1 VRVVVAD
8 TGSGMPVTV
17 RRRIFEPFFT
27 TKMATGTGL
36 GLWVTLDIME
46 KHQGLIL
53 VRSRCEAEEGAS
65 GTVFMLFFPD
75 HGVGTPAPAAK
86 SSEQSATPQISEQLA

>member
-1 VRVVVAD
+1 
-8 TGSGMPVTV
+8 
-17 RRRIFEPFFT
+17 
-27 TKMATGTGL
+27 
-36 GLWVTLDIME
+36 ME

-75 HGVGTPAPAAK
+75 HGVGKSVPAAE
-86 SSEQSATPQISEQLA
+86 STEQSAAPETSEQLA